1 MYSHILTKLDLSK
14 NEAII
19 YETLLK
25 YGKAS
30 VSQISDDCGIH
41 RRNIYDTLNHLL
53 AKGLVS
59 EIVGY
64 EGNHYLPVHPKKL
77 NEILEEKETEL
88 ESIMPALEKMYQSD
102 PHTESVCIY
111 KGVEGWKNYLRD
123 VLEAGEDLY
132 TIGGNG
138 AWSDDRLKT
147 FLADFL
153 EKAEKKKIK
162 FHMLYGAEE
171 KDVPKSILETTKG
184 RHKFLPKKYTSNSAL
199 EIFGDYVVVFSNI
212 IDQKIDNTA
221 TLTVIKNRNVADA
234 FRTWF
239 QMIWDLV

>member
-14 NEAII
+14 NEAVI

-59 EIVGY
+59 EIVGL
-64 EGNHYLPVHPKKL
+64 EGNQYLPVHPKKL
-77 NEILEEKETEL
+77 NEILKEKEIEL
-88 ESIMPALEKMYQSD
+88 GNIMPELEKMYQSD

-123 VLEAGEDLY
+123 VLETGEDLY

-138 AWSDDRLKT
+138 AWSDERIKT
-147 FLADFL
+147 FLTDFL
-153 EKAEKKKIK
+153 KKAEEKKIK
-162 FHMLYGAEE
+162 FHMLYAAEE
-171 KDVPKSILETTKG
+171 SKVPKSILQTTEG
-184 RHKFLPKKYTSNSAL
+184 RHKFLPKKYFNNSAI
-199 EIFGDYVVVFSNI
+199 EIFGDFVVIFSNI
-212 IDQKIDNTA
+212 IDQKIDNNA
-221 TLTVIKNRNVADA
+221 TLTVIKNRNVANA
-234 FRTWF
+234 FRIWF
-239 QMIWDLV
+239 KMIWDLL